1 MCKYKD
7 TNLGIK
13 KLDFGMKRG
22 AMAVFLTDGR
32 VVIVPVSMFPDIK
45 RLSRS
50 QREDYMIMDDQYFS
64 FDALSKIYS
73 VKDVL
78 KYWIHHFGTC
88 HYRGCHQ
95 AVSIISLKDTQLY
108 AILTFDKNA
117 VDNTGHGW
125 SAGVRQLVIHG
136 HVRPGV

>member
-22 AMAVFLTDGR
+22 AMAVYLTDGR

-73 VKDVL
+73 VKYVL
-78 KYWIHHFGTC
+78 KY
-88 HYRGCHQ
+88 
-95 AVSIISLKDTQLY
+95 
-108 AILTFDKNA
+108 
-117 VDNTGHGW
+117 
-125 SAGVRQLVIHG
+125 
-136 HVRPGV
+136 

>member
-1 MCKYKD
+1 MCKHKD

-22 AMAVFLTDGR
+22 AMAVFLTEGR

-78 KYWIHHFGTC
+78 KY
-88 HYRGCHQ
+88 
-95 AVSIISLKDTQLY
+95 
-108 AILTFDKNA
+108 
-117 VDNTGHGW
+117 
-125 SAGVRQLVIHG
+125 
-136 HVRPGV
+136 

>member
-22 AMAVFLTDGR
+22 AMAVYLTDGR

-64 FDALSKIYS
+64 FEALSKIYS

-78 KYWIHHFGTC
+78 KY
-88 HYRGCHQ
+88 
-95 AVSIISLKDTQLY
+95 
-108 AILTFDKNA
+108 
-117 VDNTGHGW
+117 
-125 SAGVRQLVIHG
+125 
-136 HVRPGV
+136 